1 MTTSI
6 INFGADITGNTVNA
20 SAFVGSGSGVTGI
33 NRTTG
38 LTSDTPNT
46 VVINN
51 VAGVLSSEAQL
62 ATSRGGTGL
71 NTSALT
77 GVGKVT
83 AGTWSVASIV
93 DTDVNAIAA
102 IARTKL
108 ANGTNNQVVIN
119 SGTGVLSSEAQL
131 SNSRGGTGLDTS
143 AMSGVGK
150 VTAGTWSVA
159 PILDADIFPNAA
171 IARTKLAT
179 GIFDQVLINSGTGT
193 LSSEAYLANS
203 RGGTGISSVGLT
215 GIGKV
220 TAGVWS
226 IASILDADV
235 NATAAIA
242 RTKLANGTINQVV
255 INSGTGVL
263 SSEAQLSNS
272 RGGTGL
278 DTSAMSGVGKVTA
291 GTWSVAPILDA
302 DIFPNAAIARTK
314 LATGIFDQVLINSGT
329 GTLSSEAYLANSRG
343 GTGISSVG
351 LTGIGKVTAGVWSI
365 ASILDADV
373 NATAAIART
382 KLANGT
388 ANTIVVN
395 DSSGVLSSSTFIDV
409 STNDI
414 KINPTGDIILQ
425 KNIYYDIDKLIFSH
439 TANVK
444 TTSATVT
451 TIYSIA
457 LAANTAYTFTYQA
470 VALNTTDS
478 TSGSFTGMVKVQQK
492 TSLEFPIIGTI
503 LSKTAS
509 VDTGMSSLNI
519 TTLGT
524 TTSIFALQVTGIA
537 SKIISWKINI
547 DAIGVQ

>member
-302 DIFPNAAIARTK
+302 DIFTTAAIARTK
-314 LATGIFDQVLINSGT
+314 LANGTFNQVVINSGT
-329 GTLSSEAYLANSRG
+329 GALSSEAYLANSRG

-351 LTGIGKVTAGVWSI
+351 LTGVGKVTAGVWSV

-524 TTSIFALQVTGIA
+524 TTSIFAL
-537 SKIISWKINI
+537 
-547 DAIGVQ
+547 

>member
-159 PILDADIFPNAA
+159 PILDADIFTTAA
-171 IARTKLAT
+171 IARTKLANGT
-179 GIFDQVLINSGTGT
+179 FNQVVINSGTGA

-215 GIGKV
+215 GVGKV

-226 IASILDADV
+226 V
-235 NATAAIA
+235 
-242 RTKLANGTINQVV
+242 
-255 INSGTGVL
+255 
-263 SSEAQLSNS
+263 
-272 RGGTGL
+272 
-278 DTSAMSGVGKVTA
+278 
-291 GTWSVAPILDA
+291 
-302 DIFPNAAIARTK
+302 
-314 LATGIFDQVLINSGT
+314 
-329 GTLSSEAYLANSRG
+329 
-343 GTGISSVG
+343 
-351 LTGIGKVTAGVWSI
+351 